1 MAHVIYNE
9 NMELILE
16 GENLDLILGPN
27 WAKIL
32 DIVCV
37 FWKNMDKKQDYIL
50 IAHSIRFGNTLF

>member
-32 DIVCV
+32 DIVCGQKARLH
-37 FWKNMDKKQDYIL
+37 FNSSQYKIW
-50 IAHSIRFGNTLF
+50 